1 MALDNDVKRLDQ
13 ASGTTTPQTTSPAK
27 QDDASASTSTST
39 SGSST
44 AGSLFT
50 SDQNSTQTT
59 SQPKAS
65 SSGSVFTDAKEAK
78 KTETATAQN
87 TGSAEPKKPKKEK
100 DFTEKEVID
109 FINSLDKALPE
120 KEKIK
125 LIKKHFALKNKKDI
139 TELIQRAQVVATTDK
154 LFAQLKI
161 DSQLSTEK
169 LNKEMREKL
178 DEEIYIDALQ
188 RLSGKSKEE
197 ATKIYRNNKKNT
209 RAEETPKKTSD
220 EPLVTDE
227 ELLSPEWKNK
237 TYKEKIDVYMELYLE
252 RNDKKYTQLSDDEKE
267 AYRQKEIQKL
277 NKFLKENNRGIG
289 LDNAN
294 ASKQMMMLPE
304 YINVLEALNKKETS
318 IDQFLNW
325 NPNRQKKFIK
335 QTNHETSLN
344 NTIEKANN
352 IKNLIS
358 EERRNSEEW
367 KKLTKEEKL
376 YIYADAYF
384 TKNNPEYAKLSPED
398 KKTYLTT
405 KTDEV
410 LSCILGDL
418 SKELST
424 NDLKKEKDKLLE
436 IATQCLELAEQGKL
450 TKKELDNITYST
462 MAKEMD
468 HETVEAFNDIIAKN
482 PNANIRQLKQAVRK
496 NDSISGNQ
504 KNAMLKTLRHLET
517 LDSDGIVYEKKNYHK
532 IALQNNCDTLDEF
545 INQYITKESST
556 EQISELAQ
564 NISPKEILILKAR
577 LEKLG
582 FDKEYITK
590 TLSASR
596 DFKIAE
602 AMTEEN
608 GAKIE
613 EELHC
618 QNTYCDDREGVIRK
632 RNTIFQVVKLK
643 TVEDITLQSVNR
655 GDREYIKDNSAAL
668 NETFSPETVI
678 KIQKNI
684 AKSDEVSDAGK
695 AIAAETIIETA
706 KSDTVRVQYSKELSS
721 DENTSAAF
729 LEGLAAGSKYVT
741 TNSAKTEYN
750 SYVETAAASF
760 PPETQSVIKTAM
772 KTGKVSQETL
782 SRTTPPAAY
791 DSPSES
797 SRSSGNKSSSSTG
810 NYQPA
815 ANNSAPQASPQA
827 PVSTPIA
834 PTGPVVYGASNHAP
848 TTTPNIID
856 TTSDTRPTFNTPTTR
871 AYSPSEND
879 SKSAAPVSKPHTT
892 QNKTQV
898 KDATTSALEAK
909 RDAVGEK
916 ILQYQE
922 HVKESYIERT
932 NKNIS
937 EEDAKTIAEIIT
949 TEDSSNIPEEMHEKI
964 KEIFEKNNI
973 NAIYDI
979 ITTEFGANA
988 QEKFIEVLAKYGSS
1002 EIISAF
1008 VNDKKN
1014 DSTIIKTLYLKC
1026 TNKMV
1031 KSELLSML
1039 PKDTIHQMIS
1049 DGIIANLNDIDT
1061 KILKKFLLKNGAI
1074 MSNSNFAS
1082 YRKYFSLDDWT
1093 KILNERNTARGI
1105 ISPKTNPQDTVQET
1119 PESQTEY
1126 AKNPMQSNPAF
1137 GPKQPKQ
1144 PEQNEPIPQ
1153 TRFQAGETVK
1163 TLSDGTV
1170 ITNQGTTFA
1179 GISNNIADDAFKIV
1193 DKPKQN
1199 KEGSPIGM
1207 NDEVLTPGS
1216 EEWKRKYNKQQEPP
1230 KTAFTMASMDEDE
1243 DDFGMPFGSN
1253 KVGMGTKINK
1263 KFPKGFRFN
1272 A

>member
-13 ASGTTTPQTTSPAK
+13 TSGTTTPQTTSPAK

-59 SQPKAS
+59 SKAS

-78 KTETATAQN
+78 KTETVTAQN

-109 FINSLDKALPE
+109 FINSLDSALPE

-178 DEEIYIDALQ
+178 DEEIYIDVSQKLT
-188 RLSGKSKEE
+188 GKSREE
-197 ATKIYRNNKKNT
+197 ATRIYRNNKKNA
-209 RAEETPKKTSD
+209 RAEETPKKTPD

-252 RNDKKYTQLSDDEKE
+252 RNDKKYAQLSDEEKE
-267 AYRQKEIQKL
+267 AYRQKEIQKI
-277 NKFLKENNRGIG
+277 NEFVKRTNDSIGIDSTADG
-289 LDNAN
+289 LSEAT
-294 ASKQMMMLPE
+294 ALSK
-304 YINVLEALNKKETS
+304 YINVLETLNKKRMS
-318 IDQFLNW
+318 IERFSKIESEKQVSLVD
-325 NPNRQKKFIK
+325 KTIK
-335 QTNHETSLN
+335 DT
-344 NTIEKANN
+344 KANQIIN
-352 IKNLIS
+352 NANKIKNLIP

-376 YIYADAYF
+376 HIYADAYL
-384 TKNNPEYAKLSPED
+384 TKNNSEYAKLSPAE
-398 KKTYLTT
+398 KENYLKT
-405 KTDEV
+405 KTDEILEFMLGDV
-410 LSCILGDL
+410 TEKEKENLLNIFSSCI
-418 SKELST
+418 
-424 NDLKKEKDKLLE
+424 
-436 IATQCLELAEQGKL
+436 ELAEQGKL
-450 TKKELDNITYST
+450 TKKEYENITFNV
-462 MAKEMD
+462 MKEK
-468 HETVEAFNDIIAKN
+468 TVDDEALKILHDIKNKYHVKDTKKLISLINNDKN
-482 PNANIRQLKQAVRK
+482 LTDEQRRGLCR
-496 NDSISGNQ
+496 
-504 KNAMLKTLRHLET
+504 TLRAM
-517 LDSDGIVYEKKNYHK
+517 EKVNGDIQKIHPTVNYKK
-532 IALQNNCDTLDEF
+532 IALQNNCESVKDF
-545 INQYITKESST
+545 ITQKITKNT
-556 EQISELAQ
+556 
-564 NISPKEILILKAR
+564 PKKEIEQMLQSISYDDAKFLLQHLQEQGYTKDELI
-577 LEKLG
+577 E
-582 FDKEYITK
+582 
-590 TLSASR
+590 LSDSVKVNFSIAVGNN
-596 DFKIAE
+596 DGTAAAE
-602 AMTEEN
+602 AMETFHEYGGSKEDCKIMSCCAFQEMPLEARQDFHLATSKSANPELIEAVSTSANETLSTEEN
-608 GAKIE
+608 I
-613 EELHC
+613 LHMKA
-618 QNTYCDDREGVIRK
+618 I
-632 RNTIFQVVKLK
+632 
-643 TVEDITLQSVNR
+643 
-655 GDREYIKDNSAAL
+655 AA
-668 NETFSPETVI
+668 
-678 KIQKNI
+678 
-684 AKSDEVSDAGK
+684 SDMVPDAGK
-695 AIAAETIIETA
+695 AMVAETMIATA
-706 KSDTVRVQYSKELSS
+706 KNDAVRVQYGKELSS
-721 DENTSAAF
+721 NENTSAAF
-729 LEGLAAGSKYVT
+729 LEGLAAGSKYIT

-834 PTGPVVYGASNHAP
+834 PTGPVVYGASNPAP

-856 TTSDTRPTFNTPTTR
+856 TKSDTRPTYNTPTAR
-871 AYSPSEND
+871 AYSSAEND

-932 NKNIS
+932 TKNIS

-949 TEDSSNIPEEMHEKI
+949 TEDSSNIPQEIHEKI

-988 QEKFIEVLAKYGSS
+988 SEKFIEVLAKYGSS
-1002 EIISAF
+1002 EIISSF

-1039 PKDTIHQMIS
+1039 PEDTIHQMIS
-1049 DGIIANLNDIDT
+1049 DGVIANLNDIDT

-1126 AKNPMQSNPAF
+1126 AKNPMQSNHAF

-1179 GISNNIADDAFKIV
+1179 GISNNTADDAFKIV